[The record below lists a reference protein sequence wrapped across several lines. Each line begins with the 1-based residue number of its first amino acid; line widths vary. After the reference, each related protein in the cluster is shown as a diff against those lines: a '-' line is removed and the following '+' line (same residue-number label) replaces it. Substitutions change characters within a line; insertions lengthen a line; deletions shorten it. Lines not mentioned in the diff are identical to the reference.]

1 MKKILICLIYV
12 WVSAVCT
19 AHVQVGFAR
28 NKLYNIVPVNYSGKA
43 VGYDPDS
50 KRVVLSVSNDA
61 DKLQQW
67 SVTNLS
73 GSFRFI
79 NPFENKAIHATGD
92 NTLRITENNGS
103 DES

>member
-19 AHVQVGFAR
+19 AHAQVGFAR

-50 KRVVLSVSNDA
+50 K
-61 DKLQQW
+61 
-67 SVTNLS
+67 
-73 GSFRFI
+73 G
-79 NPFENKAIHATGD
+79 
-92 NTLRITENNGS
+92 
-103 DES
+103 

>member
-1 MKKILICLIYV
+1 MKNYKNESSNIGFMKKILICLIYV

-50 KRVVLSVSNDA
+50 KRVVLINCSNGVSLIYLVVSV
-61 DKLQQW
+61 L
-67 SVTNLS
+67 
-73 GSFRFI
+73 
-79 NPFENKAIHATGD
+79 
-92 NTLRITENNGS
+92 
-103 DES
+103 